1 MKELNKARFTDT
13 TNIVIGKDSENGK
26 DYFYADI
33 VYDIDKKRCPDAC
46 DAENLIEDENKATVI
61 QEAKTIA
68 KQYGLPLH
76 YTGMDR
82 KDIVITDDN
91 YDEECE
97 KLCDAHGWKY
107 GKENKFIEELPKD
120 FSDMTITEFFNKK
133 YRERADKDNIYGVG
147 MSDAE
152 FRHFIIEYL
161 LPEGWCVTDPI
172 GQSQINELAI
182 YEILEKHSKK
192 FRKERRRIKKQR

>member
-1 MKELNKARFTDT
+1 MKELNKAKFTDT
-13 TNIVIGKDSENGK
+13 TNIVISKDSENGK

-33 VYDIDKKRCPDAC
+33 VYDNDKKRCPDAC
-46 DAENLIEDENKATVI
+46 NAENLIKDENKATVI
-61 QEAKTIA
+61 QKAKTIA

-107 GKENKFIEELPKD
+107 DKENKFIEKLPKN
-120 FSDMTITEFFNKK
+120 FSGMTITEFFNKK

-182 YEILEKHSKK
+182 MKFLKNIRRNSEKSADA
-192 FRKERRRIKKQR
+192 

>member
-1 MKELNKARFTDT
+1 MKELNKNRFTDT

-33 VYDIDKKRCPDAC
+33 VYNNDKKQCPDAC

-82 KDIVITDDN
+82 KDIVITNNN

-107 GKENKFIEELPKD
+107 DRANEFIKELPKD
-120 FSDMTITEFFNKK
+120 FSGMTITEFFNKK

-192 FRKERRRIKKQR
+192 FRKERRRMKKQR

>member
-1 MKELNKARFTDT
+1 MKELNKDKFTDT

-33 VYDIDKKRCPDAC
+33 VYDNDKKRCPDAC
-46 DAENLIEDENKATVI
+46 GAENLIEDENKATVI

-76 YTGMDR
+76 YAGMDR
-82 KDIVITDDN
+82 KDIGITDDN

-120 FSDMTITEFFNKK
+120 FSGMTITEFFNKK

-172 GQSQINELAI
+172 GQSQINEIAI

-192 FRKERRRIKKQR
+192 FRKERRRSKHNK

>member
-1 MKELNKARFTDT
+1 MKELNKDKFTDT

-33 VYDIDKKRCPDAC
+33 VYDNDKKRCPDAY
-46 DAENLIEDENKATVI
+46 DAENLIEDENKETVM

-68 KQYGLPLH
+68 KQYELPLH
-76 YTGMDR
+76 YAGMDR

-97 KLCDAHGWKY
+97 KLCDAHDWKY
-107 GKENKFIEELPKD
+107 DKENKFIEELPKD
-120 FSDMTITEFFNKK
+120 FSGMTITEFFKK
-133 YRERADKDNIYGVG
+133 RYRERADKDNIYGVG
-147 MSDAE
+147 MSDTE

-172 GQSQINELAI
+172 GQSQINEIAI

-192 FRKERRRIKKQR
+192 FRKERKRMKKQR

>member
-1 MKELNKARFTDT
+1 MKELNKDKFTDT
-13 TNIVIGKDSENGK
+13 TNIIIGKDSENGK

-33 VYDIDKKRCPDAC
+33 IYDIDKKRCPDAC
-46 DAENLIEDENKATVI
+46 DAENLIEDENKVTVI

-82 KDIVITDDN
+82 KNIVITDDRAN
-91 YDEECE
+91 E
-97 KLCDAHGWKY
+97 
-107 GKENKFIEELPKD
+107 FIKELPKD
-120 FSDMTITEFFNKK
+120 FSGMTITEFFNKK

-172 GQSQINELAI
+172 GQSQINEIAI

-192 FRKERRRIKKQR
+192 FRKERRRMKKQR

>member
-1 MKELNKARFTDT
+1 MKELNKDKFTDT
-13 TNIVIGKDSENGK
+13 TNIVISKDSENGK

-33 VYDIDKKRCPDAC
+33 VYDNDKKQYPDAC
-46 DAENLIEDENKATVI
+46 DAENLIKDENKTTVI

-107 GKENKFIEELPKD
+107 DRANKFIKELPKD
-120 FSDMTITEFFNKK
+120 FSGMTITEFFNKR

-192 FRKERRRIKKQR
+192 FRKERRRMKKQR

>member
-33 VYDIDKKRCPDAC
+33 VYDNDKKRCPDAC
-46 DAENLIEDENKATVI
+46 GAKNLIEDENKATVI

-107 GKENKFIEELPKD
+107 NKENKFIEELPKN
-120 FSDMTITEFFNKK
+120 FSGMTITEFFNKK

-192 FRKERRRIKKQR
+192 FRKERRRMKKQR

>member
-1 MKELNKARFTDT
+1 MKELNKDKFTNT

-33 VYDIDKKRCPDAC
+33 VYDNDKKRYPDAC
-46 DAENLIEDENKATVI
+46 DAENLIEDENKATVM
-61 QEAKTIA
+61 QKAKTIA

-76 YTGMDR
+76 YAGMDR

-91 YDEECE
+91 YDEEYE

-107 GKENKFIEELPKD
+107 DRANEFIKELPKD
-120 FSDMTITEFFNKK
+120 FSGMTITEFFKK
-133 YRERADKDNIYGVG
+133 RYRERADKDNIYGVG

-161 LPEGWCVTDPI
+161 LPEDWCVTDPI
-172 GQSQINELAI
+172 GQSQINEIAI

-192 FRKERRRIKKQR
+192 FRKEHRRMKKQR

>member
-1 MKELNKARFTDT
+1 MKKLNKARFTDT
-13 TNIVIGKDSENGK
+13 TNIVISKDSENGK

-33 VYDIDKKRCPDAC
+33 VYDNDKKRYPDSC
-46 DAENLIEDENKATVI
+46 DAENLIKDENKATVI

-82 KDIVITDDN
+82 KDIVITDNN

-107 GKENKFIEELPKD
+107 DRANEFIKELPKD
-120 FSDMTITEFFNKK
+120 FSGMTITEFFNKR

-172 GQSQINELAI
+172 GQSQINELAM

-192 FRKERRRIKKQR
+192 FRKERRRMKKQR

>member
-1 MKELNKARFTDT
+1 MM
-13 TNIVIGKDSENGK
+13 
-26 DYFYADI
+26 
-33 VYDIDKKRCPDAC
+33 
-46 DAENLIEDENKATVI
+46 

-68 KQYGLPLH
+68 KQYELPLH
-76 YTGMDR
+76 YAGMEQ

-97 KLCDAHGWKY
+97 KLCDAHDWKY
-107 GKENKFIEELPKD
+107 DRANKFIKELPKD
-120 FSDMTITEFFNKK
+120 FSGMTITEFFNKR

-192 FRKERRRIKKQR
+192 FRKERRRMKKQR